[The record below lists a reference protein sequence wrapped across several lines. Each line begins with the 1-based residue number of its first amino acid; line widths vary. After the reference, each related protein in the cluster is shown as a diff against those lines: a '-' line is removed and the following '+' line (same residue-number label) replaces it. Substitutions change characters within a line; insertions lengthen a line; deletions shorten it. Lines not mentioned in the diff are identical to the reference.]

1 MNANMGLGLDRLLI
15 SMFVSV
21 CHLGFPIV
29 EGGCVKKRVAATDEA
44 TLSDAE
50 IRSNIK
56 EGVDRLKFFLT
67 QIEKLM
73 APEGFVFGNKVTW
86 ADFFLFPL
94 LADLRATPEGEVL
107 SPRLKAWMKTMDGL
121 EAVKKTAPGT
131 LSVGARPP

>member
-1 MNANMGLGLDRLLI
+1 M
-15 SMFVSV
+15 
-21 CHLGFPIV
+21 

-44 TLSDAE
+44 KLSDAE

-107 SPRLKAWMKTMDGL
+107 SPRLKAWMETMDDL
-121 EAVKKTAPGT
+121 EAVKKTVPGT
-131 LSVGARPP
+131 LSVGG